1 MELDLRQ
8 QTVETAS
15 GVRPPEHTGC
25 PAVVLNCSLR
35 ALHLEE
41 AATESSL
48 VSLLLLLQN
57 SKFKGEGSL
66 CIPMVDSCWML
77 AETSTIL

>member
-25 PAVVLNCSLR
+25 PAVVFELF
-35 ALHLEE
+35 
-41 AATESSL
+41 TESTA
-48 VSLLLLLQN
+48 
-57 SKFKGEGSL
+57 
-66 CIPMVDSCWML
+66 P
-77 AETSTIL
+77 